1 MSFGNLPTNIYE
13 LLGEEGEVA
22 QPAKSAPKAAPA
34 TQAQTQVK
42 STKPAQGQG
51 RPQGN
56 QFQKTSGDQEGDR
69 KKTPRGGKNPADA
82 RKPKGADAPRL
93 DRKSGT
99 GRGKEIKKGGA
110 GKGNWGNAENEEQVV
125 AEQKEPEVQP
135 EPEPIVETE
144 EEKAKREAEEK
155 KKAEE
160 KEKEER
166 QMTLEEFMQKKKP
179 VGLSLP
185 APRAPGEGASD
196 NDKKNWASVPVAKKE
211 GDAVAVPEKR
221 GEGVVSEDKAVI
233 AESAKKLSV
242 FTDLGINVR
251 VKDDARSRQKA
262 QRWEENQRR
271 GTDERYPKPATEP
284 KQQQK
289 KKRPQG
295 GYKAPQKTEENFPAL
310 STKA

>member
-34 TQAQTQVK
+34 QAQTKVQ
-42 STKPAQGQG
+42 SSKPAQGQG
-51 RPQGN
+51 RPQGGN
-56 QFQKTSGDQEGDR
+56 RAVEKTSGDQEGDR
-69 KKTPRGGKNPADA
+69 KKAPRGGKNPADA

-93 DRKSGT
+93 DRRSGT

-125 AEQKEPEVQP
+125 AEQKAPEPQP

-160 KEKEER
+160 REKEER
-166 QMTLEEFMQKKKP
+166 QMTLEEYLNKKKP

-196 NDKKNWASVPVAKKE
+196 NDKKNWASVPVPNKKE
-211 GDAVAVPEKR
+211 DAVPVPEKR
-221 GEGVVSEDKAVI
+221 GEGVVSEDKAAI

-271 GTDERYPKPATEP
+271 QNDERYAKPATEP
-284 KQQQK
+284 KQFK
-289 KKRPQG
+289 KKKAP
-295 GYKAPQKTEENFPAL
+295 YKAPQKTEENFPAL